1 MHGLVRKKIENFAV
15 SACRGA
21 WYRVSDWGKV
31 RVGRILNGWAF
42 AWPFEN
48 DPTVTVYI
56 PTHNRLELLK
66 TRSLPSVLAQTYR
79 NFNVVVCAHDCTDGT
94 VEYIR
99 GLNDPRVSVI
109 EVPRV
114 MHFPH
119 KAENYWFSGRVDP
132 SNAGLAASTGDWIA
146 TNDDDDVW
154 TPDHLERL
162 LKLAYYYDWEFVS
175 GGATG
180 KDGPILPYD
189 LNGVKV
195 GGVQT
200 WVYRSYLK
208 TIKFNRQSWRKS
220 WNRVCDTD
228 IQQRFRDAG
237 VRMGYLNMSVCDI
250 LPRPGETDIGLKAYV
265 RDAAGTEN
273 HFKTEGVA

>member
-1 MHGLVRKKIENFAV
+1 MYGWGHSVENFVISAV
-15 SACRGA
+15 RSVG
-21 WYRVSDWGKV
+21 YRVSDWV
-31 RVGRILNGWAF
+31 RLRLGRVVHGWMY
-42 AWPFEN
+42 AWPLEG
-48 DPTVTVYI
+48 DPLVSIYI
-56 PTHNRLELLK
+56 PTHNRLELLR
-66 TRSLPSVLAQTYR
+66 TRSLPSILKQTYW
-79 NFNVVVCAHDCTDGT
+79 NFEVIVCAHDCTDGT
-94 VEYIR
+94 VEYIE
-99 GLNDPRVSVI
+99 GLKDSRIRVV

-132 SNAGLAASTGDWIA
+132 SNAGLRACRGEWIA

-162 LKLAYYYDWEFVS
+162 LKLAYYQDWEFIS

-180 KDGPILPYD
+180 KNGPIEPYN
-189 LNGVKV
+189 LSGVKV

-208 TIKFNRQSWRKS
+208 TMRFNRQSWRKS

-237 VRMGYLNMSVCDI
+237 VRMGYLNRSVCDI

-273 HFKTEGVA
+273 HFKAEGVA